1 MEQHHYSAHKRKK
14 IFPHRYSKR
23 FYGFALSKAAL
34 WHGLLERLRKEKDA
48 MVLVTGDT
56 GSGKSHFVGNMCFK
70 FGENEDNFILKDN
83 TKMFTPEENFIV
95 DPDEFAF
102 KMINKTGAVLWGDE
116 FRRSANRRDWY
127 SKINKTIVDRKNT
140 NRKLFNIYFLCL
152 PYEREFDDAL
162 AAHLH
167 VWIWIRRGVGEVYCK
182 ISGIKGGSGLNI
194 KKILEREDKYLL
206 ENPNRSII
214 PPTIHPE
221 YIGRVYF
228 PPLSKKLKKK
238 YDDLV
243 QKKKAVGDLTEEE
256 KIKYGI
262 EIVKTP
268 EEIIKD
274 AINSVKS
281 KGIQTKMDL
290 WNAVNELEGDEAS
303 KLKKLNFYLK
313 LEFGK
318 TFEKMFVKKK
328 EDDIS
333 W

>member
-1 MEQHHYSAHKRKK
+1 MDYQKSQAHRRKK

-23 FYGFALSKAAL
+23 FYGFALSKKAL
-34 WHGLLERLRKEKDA
+34 WSALLQRLKNEKDA

-70 FGENEDNFILKDN
+70 YGEREDNFILNDGS
-83 TKMFTPEENFIV
+83 KMFIPEENFIV

-140 NRKLFNIYFLCL
+140 NRKLFNVYFLCL

-162 AAHLH
+162 ASHLH

-194 KKILEREDKYLL
+194 KKILEREDKYLM
-206 ENPNRSII
+206 ENPTKSLV

-228 PPLSKKLKKK
+228 AKLTPGYKRK
-238 YDDLV
+238 YDELV

-262 EIVKTP
+262 EVVKTP
-268 EEIIKD
+268 EDIIKE
-274 AINSVKS
+274 AIAKVK
-281 KGIQTKMDL
+281 KQEIQNKMDL
-290 WNAVNELEGDEAS
+290 WSAVDSLEGDENA

-318 TFEKMFVKKK
+318 TFEKMFAKKK
-328 EDDIS
+328 EEDIS

>member
-1 MEQHHYSAHKRKK
+1 MEQHNYSHHKRKK
-14 IFPHRYSKR
+14 ILPHRYSKR
-23 FYGFALSKAAL
+23 FYGFAFSKASL
-34 WHGLLERLRKEKDA
+34 WAALLERLRREKDA

-70 FGENEDNFILKDN
+70 HAENTDNFIMKDGS
-83 TKMFTPEENFIV
+83 KMFIPEENFIV

-102 KMINKTGAVLWGDE
+102 KMINKSGATLWGDE

-194 KKILEREDKYLL
+194 KKILEREEKYLL

-238 YDDLV
+238 YDSLV

-268 EEIIKD
+268 EEIIKT
-274 AINSVKS
+274 AIESVKS

-290 WNAVNELEGDEAS
+290 WNSINELEGDEAA

-318 TFEKMFVKKK
+318 TFEKMFAKKK